1 MITYVKPMK
10 TIKTETAIYATNTV
24 TSTDNP
30 MPGKPNNGL
39 ENRLYLAETP

>member
-10 TIKTETAIYATNTV
+10 TIKTETVIYATDTV
-24 TSTDNP
+24 TSADNP
-30 MPGKPNNGL
+30 MPGKPNTGL